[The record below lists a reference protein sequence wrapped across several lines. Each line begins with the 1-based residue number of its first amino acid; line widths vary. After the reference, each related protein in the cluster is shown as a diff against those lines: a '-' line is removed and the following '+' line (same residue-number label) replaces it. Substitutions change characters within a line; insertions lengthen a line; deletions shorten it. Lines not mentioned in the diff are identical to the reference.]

1 MLLSQ
6 SGLDPLT
13 AWSSNLTENI
23 IVEFSHNKVHVC
35 RTCVKFPFQSETLI
49 SKKEN
54 QNAGN
59 KNEFRI
65 EKVD

>member
-23 IVEFSHNKVHVC
+23 IVEFRHNKVHVC
-35 RTCVKFPFQSETLI
+35 RTCVTLPFQSETLI

-59 KNEFRI
+59 KKEFRI